1 MTRLKLHRG
10 PENRLLRQNP
20 ETLSE
25 LFVVVREIFELP
37 GHFDIKYEDE
47 EKDRI
52 TIRTEAEYQAH
63 LASLPESQ
71 VCKLYLS
78 EIEEDQTANRLAPTD
93 GSVSLEEAKR
103 EAVPTRP
110 KEHEKLLSHEQSVL
124 ERPDLDLR
132 SEIIEKNEG
141 EPTSLDV
148 FISRTLV
155 ENVESEE
162 DSEGSASYEYE
173 EDDIPEAGL
182 EESKLINVKEAA
194 SVYIIKNSGFPVLG
208 DPKEPA
214 PPQLSKATPECT
226 DQATITQPAET
237 SETSSNTELTETKEQ
252 AVNSEEVKFT
262 ETGSEAYSVETA
274 EASASTPHLEHTEQA
289 VETYA
294 SDFFHKEIGCTT
306 EMVDSASDAIKAA
319 FADAATAME
328 VVELTEAT
336 TSIEPPSTSE
346 IAVEAIRPSHDIA
359 TDPLAVDT
367 KDSSSATHEAY
378 QTFDN
383 GMDRRSLTTHEV
395 SVERL
400 IETSEICL
408 GTTVETR
415 ETSSCTFHSEP
426 VDQNCGESTEFMEA
440 GCDAQETSATST
452 ETQLIES
459 CTVATEPLPSQS
471 CDFSTSVVPDCSHAA
486 TVTDYPSLIEAGTST
501 SRQPS
506 EAEFSDKIFGD
517 LRSAIR
523 VEFSSLR
530 SSQRESLSEVHRA
543 GCMKCAVN
551 PIKGPRYVCVS
562 CDDVVLCGLCEELFR
577 HPHALLKLR
586 RQSQLRW
593 FQELKISTSSL
604 SAPDVVSQ
612 SIINLSQSA
621 MTSDKVDRVTKMGFT
636 DIPKIMM
643 YLVQN
648 DYDVDRTVDALLN
661 S

>member
-1 MTRLKLHRG
+1 
-10 PENRLLRQNP
+10 
-20 ETLSE
+20 
-25 LFVVVREIFELP
+25 VAVREIFELP

-52 TIRTEAEYQAH
+52 TIRTEAEYQSH

-78 EIEEDQTANRLAPTD
+78 EIEEDQGTNPTD
-93 GSVSLEEAKR
+93 RPVSLEETKR
-103 EAVPTRP
+103 EALPTRP
-110 KEHEKLLSHEQSVL
+110 QEHEKLPSHKQSVL

-132 SEIIEKNEG
+132 SEIIETKEA
-141 EPTSLDV
+141 EPTSLEL
-148 FISRTLV
+148 FISKTLL

-162 DSEGSASYEYE
+162 DLEGSESYEYE
-173 EDDIPEAGL
+173 EDDVIPNTGL

-208 DPKEPA
+208 DSKVPEA
-214 PPQLSKATPECT
+214 PQLSKETPECT
-226 DQATITQPAET
+226 DQATITQPAEM

-274 EASASTPHLEHTEQA
+274 EASASTPHLEHAEQA
-289 VETYA
+289 VETTAY
-294 SDFFHKEIGCTT
+294 DFFDKEVGCTT
-306 EMVDSASDAIKAA
+306 EMVDSASDAFITAS
-319 FADAATAME
+319 ADAATAMG
-328 VVELTEAT
+328 VVELT
-336 TSIEPPSTSE
+336 IELPSTSE

-359 TDPLAVDT
+359 TEPLAVET
-367 KDSSSATHEAY
+367 KDNSSCTHEAY
-378 QTFDN
+378 QTFEM
-383 GMDRRSLTTHEV
+383 GVDRRSLETHEV

-400 IETSEICL
+400 VETSEICL
-408 GTTVETR
+408 GTAVETR
-415 ETSSCTFHSEP
+415 ETSSSTFHPEP
-426 VDQNCGESTEFMEA
+426 IDQNCGESTEFMEA
-440 GCDAQETSATST
+440 GCDAQPTSATST

-459 CTVATEPLPSQS
+459 CTVATEPLPTLS
-471 CDFSTSVVPDCSHAA
+471 CDFSTSAVPDCSHAG
-486 TVTDYPSLIEAGTST
+486 TVTDNHGLIEAGTST
-501 SRQPS
+501 SRQS
-506 EAEFSDKIFGD
+506 SKVEFSDKIFGD

-551 PIKGPRYVCVS
+551 PIKGPRYVCIS

-586 RQSQLRW
+586 RQSQLRC
-593 FQELKISTSSL
+593 FQELKISASSL
-604 SAPDVVSQ
+604 GAPAEVSQ

-621 MTSDKVDRVTKMGFT
+621 MTSDKVDRITRMGFA

-648 DYDVDRTVDALLN
+648 DYDVDRTVDALLI